1 MAKSW
6 GRRPDYDRTSPIVAP
21 QKARHR
27 LIFRNC
33 HEVVMHLSRLPIS
46 LSEVTISSP
55 RASAGVAIPTPNE
68 AMNLPGVMRRMPSG
82 VNEVVFVEGRFH
94 DYAVDVA
101 RALRVDVVLSRAV
114 LAEIYDWRAGRTP
127 PRTGPRRVRSRSSG
141 LQARRPLARA
151 QARSCLHNPA
161 EQDGFPR
168 CTLEERPVSERVNGL
183 LPPAGAVNR
192 HHQDFTD

>member
-1 MAKSW
+1 
-6 GRRPDYDRTSPIVAP
+6 
-21 QKARHR
+21 
-27 LIFRNC
+27 
-33 HEVVMHLSRLPIS
+33 MHLSRLPIS

-127 PRTGPRRVRSRSSG
+127 RGLGRAGSVLGVVAFRPAGHLRGPRLAHVSTTQLSRTAS
-141 LQARRPLARA
+141 L
-151 QARSCLHNPA
+151 
-161 EQDGFPR
+161 
-168 CTLEERPVSERVNGL
+168 
-183 LPPAGAVNR
+183 GAPWRNV
-192 HHQDFTD
+192 Q